1 MKNTT
6 TKYGV
11 LGYKWLF
18 RLVIAIIFSCSFQS
32 IKAQCT
38 APIATASPASQT
50 ICSGSAPSIVLQSD
64 IVGTTFALT
73 VVETAVSGA
82 LGGNYSIIQD
92 TLNTTGVVTG
102 TAVYTIYPTANGC
115 SGASITVSITVNPA
129 PIATATPPAQTFC
142 SGGTTS
148 IALSSNVTSATFS
161 WTVVQTNVT
170 GATVGTGNS
179 IAQTLNVPGTTSGT
193 AVYSI
198 TPTTSSCAGTP
209 ISVTVTVNPLDDA
222 SFTYSSAT
230 YCQTGNNPSPNL
242 TGLSGGT
249 YSATPAGLIINP
261 STGVISLVTSA
272 LGTYTVTY
280 ATNGTCPNT
289 SSVTIT
295 ITNAPSANF
304 SYFYSAYCLDA
315 SNPSPVF
322 GSGASAGT
330 FSCTPLG
337 MVIANVNTGEIGM
350 SGSTPG
356 IYTVTNTI
364 PANGGC
370 AATIATTTITLLTLD
385 NASFIYSSPIYC
397 QTETNPTPTITGVSG
412 GFFSSIQ
419 TGLSI
424 DSLTGTINI
433 STSALGT
440 FTVSYTT
447 NSTCPNSSFLNITIT
462 NAVWPGDAD
471 NDSLVNNNDL
481 LTVGLFYGQ
490 TGLARASVSNVWQA
504 HSSANWG
511 ILESNGADIKNA
523 DCNGDGTIDAND
535 TLAINLNFSLTHL
548 LPTINN
554 YNNERLTAPDIYLSV
569 VGISYNAGD
578 WVEAALWLGSST
590 SPLNNLYGI
599 AFNINYTSSLVQS
612 GTENIVYTDSWL
624 GTPGTDVI
632 KISKAD
638 AFANVAYGAETRIDH
653 SNANG
658 FGKIADFKFQVNT
671 SLNSA
676 ADINLSIS
684 NYLAVDNTGATIV
697 LNPLPT
703 LIYVVGIDE
712 QNINSEIT
720 IAPNPFNYQTIISF
734 NEEQK
739 HSTLKITD
747 ILGKEV
753 RSINFSG
760 KQLIIEKG
768 EMQPGIYFVKIFDG
782 KKIYDKKIV
791 VQ

>member
-1 MKNTT
+1 MKSTS
-6 TKYGV
+6 TKYRIRGC
-11 LGYKWLF
+11 KWLF
-18 RLVIAIIFSCSFQS
+18 GLIFVVFFLCDFQKL
-32 IKAQCT
+32 KAQCT
-38 APIATASPASQT
+38 APIATGTPSAQTICSGNVDAIALSSDITPATFSWTVVQTNVTGATAGTGNAIAHSLIVSGTTSGTAVYTITPVAGGCTGSPITVTVSVISLPIATATPTSQT
-50 ICSGSAPSIVLQSD
+50 ICSG
-64 IVGTTFALT
+64 
-73 VVETAVSGA
+73 E
-82 LGGNYSIIQD
+82 
-92 TLNTTGVVTG
+92 
-102 TAVYTIYPTANGC
+102 
-115 SGASITVSITVNPA
+115 
-129 PIATATPPAQTFC
+129 
-142 SGGTTS
+142 TTS
-148 IALSSNVTSATFS
+148 IALSSNITPATFS

-170 GATVGTGNS
+170 GATVGTGNA
-179 IAQTLNVPGTTSGT
+179 IAQTLNVPGTISGT

-198 TPTTSSCAGTP
+198 TPTTGSCAGSP

-230 YCQTGNNPSPNL
+230 YCQTGANPSPNL
-242 TGLSGGT
+242 TGLTGGT
-249 YSATPAGLIINP
+249 YSSSPAGLTINA
-261 STGVISLVTSA
+261 STGLISLATSV

-289 SSVTIT
+289 SSVNIT

-304 SYFYSAYCLDA
+304 SYSYSAYCQDA

-322 GSGASAGT
+322 GSGASAGI
-330 FSCTPLG
+330 FSSTPLG
-337 MVIANVNTGEIGM
+337 IAIANVNTGEIGIPL
-350 SGSTPG
+350 SIAGT
-356 IYTVTNTI
+356 YTITNTI

-370 AATIATTTITLLTLD
+370 AASIATTTVIIIALGD
-385 NASFIYSSPIYC
+385 ASFVYSSPIYC

-447 NSTCPNSSFLNITIT
+447 NSTCPNTSYLNITIT
-462 NAVWPGDAD
+462 NAVWPGDA
-471 NDSLVNNNDL
+471 NHDSLVNNNDL

-490 TGLARASVSNVWQA
+490 TGLARANISNVWQA

-554 YNNERLTAPDIYLSV
+554 YNNERLTAPEFYLSV

-590 SPLNNLYGI
+590 NPVNNLYGI
-599 AFNINYTSSLVQS
+599 AFNINYNSSLVQS

-632 KISKAD
+632 KIFKAD

-653 SNANG
+653 TNANG

-697 LNPLPT
+697 LNPQPT

-712 QNINSEIT
+712 QNNNSEIT
-720 IAPNPFNYQTIISF
+720 IAPNPFNNQTIISF
-734 NEEQK
+734 DEEQK
-739 HSTLKITD
+739 HGTLKITD
-747 ILGKEV
+747 VLGKEV

-768 EMQPGIYFVKIFDG
+768 EMQTGIYFVKIYDG